1 MSPMRMSE
9 LRDAIAR
16 RFGSGLLGAI
26 GMVAAGAAAT
36 RVAATLKELVVAR
49 RFGTGDDLD
58 AFLLAF
64 ALAVY
69 VASSFRSAFFV
80 AFVPRFVDA
89 HARRGDPGANELL
102 ARALTAHLAWLGLV
116 AAAMALLSGPIV
128 AMIGGAFPPDKR
140 ELTRLILVTLA
151 PFVVLDGLSGI
162 YASVLNARGRFVTA
176 ALVATVPPVVTLV
189 VVAGW
194 SRRFG
199 VYALVGG
206 AVIGAVIE
214 ALVSAILVKR
224 EGLRVRPA
232 LTGPG
237 PEGMGVLK
245 AFALLTGGVAL
256 MGANTV
262 IDQAMAAGAGPGSV
276 AALGFAAKIPAAILG
291 LAGLALGT
299 TTLPHYAGMAA
310 HGRFDEMAASMRRHA
325 VKIGVSS
332 IGVALLLAAV
342 SFPLVKLLF
351 EHGAFRAEDT
361 ARVATIQALYALQ
374 IPGFLVG
381 MVAGR
386 YLIALGRERWLVAV
400 AGLNFVL
407 NLAGNVVLL
416 RLMGLPG
423 IALSTSLFY
432 TVAACVLL
440 VLCRRAIRLARAQ
453 KAAQTP

>member
-1 MSPMRMSE
+1 
-9 LRDAIAR
+9 
-16 RFGSGLLGAI
+16 
-26 GMVAAGAAAT
+26 MVAAGAAAT
-36 RVAATLKELVVAR
+36 RVAATLKDLIVAR

-69 VASSFRSAFFV
+69 VAGSFRSAFFS
-80 AFVPRFVDA
+80 AFVPRFIDA
-89 HARRGDPGANELL
+89 HARRGDQGANELL
-102 ARALTAHLAWLGLV
+102 ARALFVHLGWLAV
-116 AAAMALLSGPIV
+116 AAATLALLSGPIV
-128 AMIGGAFPPDKR
+128 AMLGGAFPPDKR

-176 ALVATVPPVVTLV
+176 ALVTTVPPVVTLV

-194 SRRFG
+194 SGRFG

-206 AVIGAVIE
+206 AVFGAAIE
-214 ALVSAILVKR
+214 ALVSAFLVKR
-224 EGLRVRPA
+224 EGLRVRPS

-237 PEGMGVLK
+237 AEGLGVFK
-245 AFALLTGGVAL
+245 AFALLTGALAL

-276 AALGFAAKIPAAILG
+276 AALGFAAKIPAAVLG

-310 HGRFDEMAASMRRHA
+310 ERRFDDMAASMRRHA
-325 VKIGVSS
+325 AKIAASS
-332 IGVALLLAAV
+332 IAVAVVLAVV
-342 SFPLVKLLF
+342 SRPLVKLLF
-351 EHGAFRAEDT
+351 EHGSFHAEDT
-361 ARVATIQALYALQ
+361 ARVAAIQSLYALQ

-386 YLIALGRERWLVAV
+386 YLIALGRDRWLFAV
-400 AGLNFVL
+400 AAMNFVL

-416 RLMGLPG
+416 KLMGLPG

-432 TVAACVLL
+432 TVAALVLL
-440 VLCRRAIRLARAQ
+440 VLCRRAIRQARAQ
-453 KAAQTP
+453 GTAQTP